1 MTPLTEALAAYGS
14 ALHALPV
21 ERCPLVQA
29 LHRVLAGPA
38 TSAVDLPPF
47 TQSAVDGYA
56 LRAADAG
63 LELTLIGEV
72 PAGAPPVRALAP
84 GTAMRILTGGMLPA
98 GADTVA
104 RQEIVER
111 SGDRIRLVKG
121 LAAGADTRHRG
132 EELGQGAELAAAGQR
147 LDAGLIAALAMG
159 GVREVS
165 VRRRPRIAALITGD
179 ELARD
184 GAMLAPGQVH
194 DANGPLVRNW
204 LVERGYG
211 EPQLDY
217 VPDTPEAVEGALA
230 RALDAADLVI
240 STGGVSVGD
249 RDYLPQL
256 APKLGVEKVFWQV
269 AQKPGKPLWFG
280 TRGGTAFLGI
290 PGNPA
295 AVLVCLTVHV
305 AAALAVLEGRAAP
318 AWHRGRLAAA
328 VKADAKRDRLVR
340 AQRSFDGDGVVSLKV
355 LPKQDSH
362 MLSNL
367 AAADT
372 LLWLPARG
380 ADYASGEV
388 VRWCPL
394 RTG

>member
-1 MTPLTEALAAYGS
+1 VTPLADALAAYGS
-14 ALHALPV
+14 VLRALPV
-21 ERCPLVQA
+21 ERCPLSQA

-56 LRAADAG
+56 LRATDAG

-72 PAGAPPVRALAP
+72 PAGSPAVRALGP
-84 GTAMRILTGGMLPA
+84 GTGMRILTGGMLPR

-111 SGDRIRLVKG
+111 HGERIRIVKG

-132 EELGQGAELAAAGQR
+132 EELGRGAELASAGQR
-147 LDAGLIAALAMG
+147 LDAGLIAALAMA
-159 GVREVS
+159 GVREVG
-165 VRRRPRIAALITGD
+165 VRRRPRIAVLITGD

-184 GAMLAPGQVH
+184 GAALAPGQVH
-194 DANGPLVRNW
+194 DANGPLLRHW

-211 EPQLDY
+211 EPQLEY
-217 VPDTPEAVEGALA
+217 VADTPEAVRAALA
-230 RALDAADLVI
+230 RALGHADLVL

-256 APKLGVEKVFWQV
+256 APELGVEKVFWQV

-280 TRGGTAFLGI
+280 TRGSTGFLGI

-305 AAALAVLEGRAAP
+305 AAALAVLEGCAAP
-318 AWHRGRLAAA
+318 PWHRGRLAAP
-328 VKADAKRDRLVR
+328 VKADARRDRLVR
-340 AQRSFDGDGVVSLKV
+340 AQRSFGEDGGVSLKA

-372 LLWLPARG
+372 LLWLSARG
-380 ADYASGEV
+380 ADYAPGDV